1 MIRNLFSKAQSE
13 NLAPAGANTLSG
25 PRLPRHSSGW
35 SALLKHL
42 KTEPG
47 LRILDIGP
55 TSSTNINFL
64 TTLGHG
70 VYMADLVSEAMRGA
84 WTRAAEADGE
94 PQFDIDGFLDQNLE
108 FSGREFDVVLLWT
121 TLDYI
126 PEALVSPV
134 IQRFRASMRPG
145 GRILALFHTRST
157 GGQTAFCRY
166 HITDSETI
174 EMQQAMNYPVQR
186 VYTNRTIEKIF
197 QSYANMKFY
206 LAQDNLY
213 EVLITR

>member
-13 NLAPAGANTLSG
+13 NLAPAGATALSG

-70 VYMADLVSEAMRGA
+70 VYMADIVTEAMRDA
-84 WTRAAEADGE
+84 WTRAAEPDGE

-126 PEALVSPV
+126 PEVLVSPV
-134 IQRFRASMRPG
+134 IQRFRSSMRPG
-145 GRILALFHTRST
+145 GRILALFHTRPT
-157 GGQTAFCRY
+157 GNQTAFCRY

-174 EMQQAMNYPVQR
+174 EMQEATNYPVQR

-197 QSYANMKFY
+197 QSYASMKFY